1 MTNAVQNEAP
11 RQGRALPDTTLASA
25 SPQEI
30 LNHPALTQKEKIEL
44 LRSRQYDAAEIAV
57 AEEESMQG
65 PENDQMRDILLALAQ
80 LAEGGPDEP
89 VAPTKQH
96 GHP

>member
-1 MTNAVQNEAP
+1 MIQNKASQPERP
-11 RQGRALPDTTLASA
+11 LPDPTLATA

-30 LNHPALTQKEKIEL
+30 LHHPALTRKEKIEL

-57 AEEESMQG
+57 AEEEGMQG
-65 PENDQMRDILLALAQ
+65 PGNDPMRDILLALAE
-80 LAEGGPDEP
+80 LVEPESDEP

-96 GHP
+96 GHA

>member
-1 MTNAVQNEAP
+1 MIQNQTSQQERP
-11 RQGRALPDTTLASA
+11 HSDPTLTTA

-30 LNHPALTQKEKIEL
+30 LHHPALTRKEKIEL

-57 AEEESMQG
+57 AEEEGMQG
-65 PENDQMRDILLALAQ
+65 PENEPMRDILLALAQ
-80 LAEGGPDEP
+80 LQEHESDEP

-96 GHP
+96 GHS

>member
-1 MTNAVQNEAP
+1 MTHTVHNEPP
-11 RQGRALPDTTLASA
+11 RRSRALPDPTLASA

-30 LNHPALTQKEKIEL
+30 LDHPALTREQKIEL

-57 AEEESMQG
+57 AEEEGMQG
-65 PENDQMRDILLALAQ
+65 PENDPMQDILLALAQ
-80 LAEGGPDEP
+80 LTETQPDDP

-96 GHP
+96 GHS

>member
-1 MTNAVQNEAP
+1 MTHTVQNEP
-11 RQGRALPDTTLASA
+11 TRRGRALPDPTLASA

-30 LNHPALTQKEKIEL
+30 LNHPGLTREEKIEL

-57 AEEESMQG
+57 AEEEGMQG
-65 PENDQMRDILLALAQ
+65 PEGDPMRDILLALAQ
-80 LAEGGPDEP
+80 LTHGEHHDA

-96 GHP
+96 GQH

>member
-1 MTNAVQNEAP
+1 MTHTVQNEP
-11 RQGRALPDTTLASA
+11 TRRGPALPDPTLASA

-30 LNHPALTQKEKIEL
+30 LDHPALTREQKIEL

-57 AEEESMQG
+57 AEEEGMQG
-65 PENDQMRDILLALAQ
+65 PENDPMQDILLALAR
-80 LAEGGPDEP
+80 LTEGQPDEP

-96 GHP
+96 GHS

>member
-1 MTNAVQNEAP
+1 MIQNEP
-11 RQGRALPDTTLASA
+11 LRQARPLPDPALSTA

-30 LNHPALTQKEKIEL
+30 LHHPALTRKEKIEL

-57 AEEESMQG
+57 AEEEGMQG
-65 PENDQMRDILLALAQ
+65 PENDPMRDILLALAQ
-80 LAEGGPDEP
+80 LVDHEADEP

-96 GHP
+96 GHA

>member
-1 MTNAVQNEAP
+1 MIQNP
-11 RQGRALPDTTLASA
+11 TSRQERPHPDPALATA

-30 LNHPALTQKEKIEL
+30 LQHSALTRKEKIEL

-57 AEEESMQG
+57 AEEEGMQG
-65 PENDQMRDILLALAQ
+65 PENSPMRDILLALAQ
-80 LAEGGPDEP
+80 LEKHASDEP

-96 GHP
+96 GHS

>member
-1 MTNAVQNEAP
+1 MIQNEP
-11 RQGRALPDTTLASA
+11 SRQDRPLSDPALATA

-30 LNHPALTQKEKIEL
+30 LQHPALTRKEKIEL

-57 AEEESMQG
+57 AEEEGMQG
-65 PENDQMRDILLALAQ
+65 PENDPMRDILLALAQ
-80 LAEGGPDEP
+80 LTEGQPDEP

-96 GHP
+96 GHS

>member
-1 MTNAVQNEAP
+1 MIQSEP
-11 RQGRALPDTTLASA
+11 SRQERPHSDPALATA

-30 LNHPALTQKEKIEL
+30 LHHPALTRKEKIEL

-57 AEEESMQG
+57 AEEEGMQG
-65 PENDQMRDILLALAQ
+65 PENNPMRDILLALAQ
-80 LAEGGPDEP
+80 LEEHASDEP

-96 GHP
+96 GHA

>member
-1 MTNAVQNEAP
+1 MTHATQNEAP
-11 RQGRALPDTTLASA
+11 RQGRLLSDSTLASA

-30 LNHPALTQKEKIEL
+30 LHHPALTRKEKIEL

-57 AEEESMQG
+57 AEEEGMQG
-65 PENDQMRDILLALAQ
+65 PESDQMRDILLALAQ
-80 LAEGGPDEP
+80 LVENESDAP

-96 GHP
+96 GHS

>member
-1 MTNAVQNEAP
+1 MIQNPTP
-11 RQGRALPDTTLASA
+11 RQEQSMSDPALTTA

-30 LNHPALTQKEKIEL
+30 LRHPALTRKEKIEL

-57 AEEESMQG
+57 AEEEGMQG
-65 PENDQMRDILLALAQ
+65 PENEPMRDILLALAE
-80 LAEGGPDEP
+80 LVEPESDEP

-96 GHP
+96 GHS

>member
-1 MTNAVQNEAP
+1 MIQNKTSRRDQP
-11 RQGRALPDTTLASA
+11 HSDPALATA

-30 LNHPALTQKEKIEL
+30 LHHPTLTRKEKIEL

-57 AEEESMQG
+57 AEEEGMQG
-65 PENDQMRDILLALAQ
+65 PENDPMRDILLALAE
-80 LAEGGPDEP
+80 LVKHESDEP

-96 GHP
+96 GHS

>member
-1 MTNAVQNEAP
+1 MIQNETS
-11 RQGRALPDTTLASA
+11 RQARPHADPALATA

-30 LNHPALTQKEKIEL
+30 LHHPALTRKEKIEL

-57 AEEESMQG
+57 AEEEGMQG
-65 PENDQMRDILLALAQ
+65 PGNDTLRDILLALAE
-80 LAEGGPDEP
+80 LVEPESDEA

-96 GHP
+96 GHA

>member
-1 MTNAVQNEAP
+1 MTHTVQNEPA
-11 RQGRALPDTTLASA
+11 RRGRALPDPALASA

-30 LNHPALTQKEKIEL
+30 LNHPGLTREEKIEL

-57 AEEESMQG
+57 AEEVGMQG
-65 PENDQMRDILLALAQ
+65 PESDPMRDILLALAQ
-80 LAEGGPDEP
+80 LTQGERNET

>member
-1 MTNAVQNEAP
+1 MIRNETQ
-11 RQGRALPDTTLASA
+11 RQEQPHSDPALATA

-30 LNHPALTQKEKIEL
+30 LHHPALTRKEKIEL

-57 AEEESMQG
+57 AEEEGMQG
-65 PENDQMRDILLALAQ
+65 PENDRMREILLALAE
-80 LAEGGPDEP
+80 LVEHASDEP

-96 GHP
+96 GHA

>member
-1 MTNAVQNEAP
+1 MTHTVQNEP
-11 RQGRALPDTTLASA
+11 TRRGRALPDPTLASA

-30 LNHPALTQKEKIEL
+30 LNHPGLTRKEKIEL

-57 AEEESMQG
+57 AEEEGMQG
-65 PENDQMRDILLALAQ
+65 PENDPMRDILLALAQ
-80 LAEGGPDEP
+80 LTEGQPDEP

-96 GHP
+96 GHS

>member
-1 MTNAVQNEAP
+1 MTHTVQNEP
-11 RQGRALPDTTLASA
+11 TRRGPALPAPTLASA

-30 LNHPALTQKEKIEL
+30 LNHPGLSREQKIEL

-57 AEEESMQG
+57 AEEEGMQG
-65 PENDQMRDILLALAQ
+65 PESDPMRDILLALAQ
-80 LAEGGPDEP
+80 LTEGHPDEA

-96 GHP
+96 GHS

>member
-1 MTNAVQNEAP
+1 P
-11 RQGRALPDTTLASA
+11 ALAAA

-30 LNHPALTQKEKIEL
+30 LHHPALTRKEKIEL

-57 AEEESMQG
+57 AEEEGMQG
-65 PENDQMRDILLALAQ
+65 PEKPENDPMRDILLALAQ
-80 LAEGGPDEP
+80 LEEHASDEP

-96 GHP
+96 GHS

>member
-1 MTNAVQNEAP
+1 MTHTDQNAP
-11 RQGRALPDTTLASA
+11 SRQGRAPLDPTLASA

-30 LNHPALTQKEKIEL
+30 VNHPGLTREEKIEL

-57 AEEESMQG
+57 AEEEGMQG
-65 PENDQMRDILLALAQ
+65 PENDPMRDILLALAQ
-80 LAEGGPDEP
+80 LTHGEHDET

-96 GHP
+96 GHS